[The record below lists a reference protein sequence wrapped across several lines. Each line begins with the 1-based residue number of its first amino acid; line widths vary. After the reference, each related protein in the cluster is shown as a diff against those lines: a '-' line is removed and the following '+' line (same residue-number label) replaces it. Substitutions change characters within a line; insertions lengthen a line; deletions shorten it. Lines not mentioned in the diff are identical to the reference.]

1 MQKQSIDP
9 YQKLFVYREEWTE
22 GYPVTYGHS
31 LCSSNPALLRLSYT
45 RKETSGS
52 HGLTTIDE
60 LTNDVKGLLGTLKE
74 RHPLSRPEVVNGFL
88 ESCERI
94 DGGNSSV
101 RTPIPEEEIQT
112 LWIEVQK
119 DYPWA

>member
-1 MQKQSIDP
+1 MQRQAVDP
-9 YQKLFVYREEWTE
+9 EVKLFVYREEWTARH
-22 GYPVTYGHS
+22 PTTYGHS
-31 LCSSNPALLRLSYT
+31 LCSSNPTLLRLSYT

-74 RHPLSRPEVVNGFL
+74 HHPLTRPEVVNGFL

-101 RTPIPEEEIQT
+101 RTPIPEEEIQK

-119 DYPWA
+119 AYPLA